1 MRRRW
6 RPLNDEQRLR
16 AARSDPRQVS
26 MFGDAHTREL
36 VYQAEARRERR
47 DFYAWKYSRPAP
59 PAPAPD
65 KEPF

>member
-1 MRRRW
+1 
-6 RPLNDEQRLR
+6 
-16 AARSDPRQVS
+16 